1 MMKQLNTS
9 MAAKQ
14 IPQVDA
20 FAPLKKRRYFT
31 LIIKIFHSILFSQA
45 FAQQALMANE
55 SKERM
60 LSSRRVICLD
70 KEFSL

>member
-20 FAPLKKRRYFT
+20 FAPLKK
-31 LIIKIFHSILFSQA
+31 KEIFHV
-45 FAQQALMANE
+45 NH
-55 SKERM
+55 
-60 LSSRRVICLD
+60 
-70 KEFSL
+70 